1 MLSVGFWVR
10 QCVPVPGPFPGGD
23 QAPIQ
28 DDNPLSDG
36 VTVGPRDPYSETGD
50 PMDDLP
56 QVSEEL
62 EAAEAPEELS
72 DAWITLKVKGALAVH
87 REVSALFTEVVTDL
101 GVVTLAGSAASQHER
116 QVATSV
122 AEGIKGV
129 KRVDNRMQV
138 FNERP

>member
-1 MLSVGFWVR
+1 MDVVP
-10 QCVPVPGPFPGGD
+10 QVPV
-23 QAPIQ
+23 
-28 DDNPLSDG
+28 
-36 VTVGPRDPYSETGD
+36 E
-50 PMDDLP
+50 M
-56 QVSEEL
+56 

-87 REVSALFTEVVTDL
+87 REVSALSTEVVTDH
-101 GVVTLAGSAASQHER
+101 GVVILAGSAVSQHER

-138 FNERP
+138 YNERP